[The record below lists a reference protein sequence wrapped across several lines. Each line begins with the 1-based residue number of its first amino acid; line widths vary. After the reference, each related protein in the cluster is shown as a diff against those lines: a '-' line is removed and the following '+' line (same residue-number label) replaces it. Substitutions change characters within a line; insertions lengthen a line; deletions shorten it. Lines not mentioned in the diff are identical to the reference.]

1 MTSAPPVRVLFVA
14 GYLRSGSTLLERI
27 LGQAGGAV
35 AVGELRYVWHHGL
48 QKNQLC
54 GCGRPFRECPFWAS
68 VLDEAFGRV
77 DRAPVER
84 AVSLQRSVDHLWHV
98 PRIVAGRGP
107 GGADRIGEYLGLLG
121 PLVRAIHTV
130 AEGRVV
136 VDTSKSASHGY
147 LLSRLP
153 GVDLRV
159 LHLVRD
165 SRATAYSWTRTK
177 PKPEIHWES
186 ATMPTYSPARS
197 AFEWDVLNLGAHG
210 LRRRATRFLRLRYE
224 DLAAD
229 PDATV
234 REVLRLS
241 GLPPDEVGSLRGD
254 SVTLTVDHTVS
265 GNPIRFRTGEIRIV
279 PDLEW
284 RERLGP
290 WSRRLVTAATWP
302 LLAAYGYLPG
312 VPGSS
317 GGGTAEG

>member
-1 MTSAPPVRVLFVA
+1 MTSARPVRVLFVA

-27 LGQAGGAV
+27 LGQVGGAV

-48 QKNQLC
+48 HENQLC
-54 GCGRPFRECPFWAS
+54 GCRRPFRECPFWGS
-68 VLDEAFGRV
+68 VLDEAFGGV

-98 PRIVAGRGP
+98 PRIVAGRGH
-107 GGADRIGEYLGLLG
+107 GGADRISEYLGLLG

-130 AEGRVV
+130 AGGWVV

-210 LRRRATRFLRLRYE
+210 LRRRARRFRRMRYE
-224 DLAAD
+224 DLAAN
-229 PDATV
+229 PEAAV
-234 REVLRLS
+234 RDVLALAD
-241 GLPPDEVGSLRGD
+241 LPAGDVGTLRGD
-254 SVTLTVDHTVS
+254 AVTLTVDHTVS

-284 RERLGP
+284 RERLDP
-290 WSRRLVTAATWP
+290 WSRRIVTAETWP

-312 VPGSS
+312 VPGAS
-317 GGGTAEG
+317 GDRTADG